1 MVIAI
6 TGGYLQNFEPI
17 APSINEIRLRL
28 SEDEVQRG
36 SLSGT
41 VSTIAE
47 GLAIEHAQYELA
59 PLHRDVLF

>member
-1 MVIAI
+1 MVITI

-17 APSINEIRLRL
+17 APSINEICLRL

-36 SLSGT
+36 SLSST

-47 GLAIEHAQYELA
+47 GLAIERAQYELA